1 MKQEIITYLA
11 GPRNFIQG
19 VELYEKYGINRML
32 KKSFRR
38 QGETETMKAI
48 LLEELRKLAGLSERE
63 FKTIRRN
70 SKQPAAV
77 KMEPA
82 RQEPPK
88 MPVKYSDDLLLE
100 LAESFGVSVEE
111 LVSSDFRD
119 KVLSMD
125 ENADRV
131 EELEE
136 ELDTRIFDR
145 SQQPVCPTPVGI
157 HIIEQAQNILVQANR
172 IKNIIEEE
180 KHSLTGT
187 FKLGILPTVA
197 PYLLPRFFP
206 QLMKKYPDLDIRV
219 VEMKTNDIKKALQ
232 TGEIDAGI
240 VASLAGM
247 EELQQ
252 TPLFYEQ
259 FFAYVSR
266 EDALFNNE
274 VIRTS
279 DLNGEQ
285 LWLLDE
291 GHCFRD
297 QLVRFCQMKSARA
310 SQLAYHLGSMETFM
324 RMVES
329 GKGVTFI
336 PELAVLQLGDAQKE
350 LVRSFAIP
358 CPTRQVVLLTN
369 KNFIRHTLLE
379 VLVKEIKL
387 SVPKEM
393 LSLKATQ
400 AVV

>member
-1 MKQEIITYLA
+1 MTLQQLEYILA
-11 GPRNFIQG
+11 VNQFRHFAKAAEYCRVTQPTLSAMIQ
-19 VELYEKYGINRML
+19 K
-32 KKSFRR
+32 
-38 QGETETMKAI
+38 
-48 LLEELRKLAGLSERE
+48 
-63 FKTIRRN
+63 
-70 SKQPAAV
+70 
-77 KMEPA
+77 
-82 RQEPPK
+82 
-88 MPVKYSDDLLLE
+88 
-100 LAESFGVSVEE
+100 
-111 LVSSDFRD
+111 
-119 KVLSMD
+119 
-125 ENADRV
+125 
-131 EELEE
+131 LEE

-324 RMVES
+324 RMIES

>member
-1 MKQEIITYLA
+1 MTLQQLEYILA
-11 GPRNFIQG
+11 VNQFRHFAKAAEYCRVTQPTLSAMIQ
-19 VELYEKYGINRML
+19 K
-32 KKSFRR
+32 
-38 QGETETMKAI
+38 
-48 LLEELRKLAGLSERE
+48 
-63 FKTIRRN
+63 
-70 SKQPAAV
+70 
-77 KMEPA
+77 
-82 RQEPPK
+82 
-88 MPVKYSDDLLLE
+88 
-100 LAESFGVSVEE
+100 
-111 LVSSDFRD
+111 
-119 KVLSMD
+119 
-125 ENADRV
+125 
-131 EELEE
+131 LEE

-358 CPTRQVVLLTN
+358 CPTRQVVLRTN

>member
-1 MKQEIITYLA
+1 MTLQQLEYILA
-11 GPRNFIQG
+11 VNQFRHFAKAAEYCRVTQPTLSAMIQ
-19 VELYEKYGINRML
+19 K
-32 KKSFRR
+32 
-38 QGETETMKAI
+38 
-48 LLEELRKLAGLSERE
+48 
-63 FKTIRRN
+63 
-70 SKQPAAV
+70 
-77 KMEPA
+77 
-82 RQEPPK
+82 
-88 MPVKYSDDLLLE
+88 
-100 LAESFGVSVEE
+100 
-111 LVSSDFRD
+111 
-119 KVLSMD
+119 
-125 ENADRV
+125 
-131 EELEE
+131 LEE

-336 PELAVLQLGDAQKE
+336 PELAVLQLGEAQKE
-350 LVRSFAIP
+350 LVRPFAIP

>member
-1 MKQEIITYLA
+1 MTLQQLEYILA
-11 GPRNFIQG
+11 VNQFRHFAKAAEYCRVTQPTLSAMIQ
-19 VELYEKYGINRML
+19 K
-32 KKSFRR
+32 
-38 QGETETMKAI
+38 
-48 LLEELRKLAGLSERE
+48 
-63 FKTIRRN
+63 
-70 SKQPAAV
+70 
-77 KMEPA
+77 
-82 RQEPPK
+82 
-88 MPVKYSDDLLLE
+88 
-100 LAESFGVSVEE
+100 
-111 LVSSDFRD
+111 
-119 KVLSMD
+119 
-125 ENADRV
+125 
-131 EELEE
+131 LEE

-393 LSLKATQ
+393 LSPKATQ

>member
-1 MKQEIITYLA
+1 MTLQQLEYILA
-11 GPRNFIQG
+11 VNQFRHFAKAAEYCRVTQPPLSAMIQ
-19 VELYEKYGINRML
+19 K
-32 KKSFRR
+32 
-38 QGETETMKAI
+38 
-48 LLEELRKLAGLSERE
+48 
-63 FKTIRRN
+63 
-70 SKQPAAV
+70 
-77 KMEPA
+77 
-82 RQEPPK
+82 
-88 MPVKYSDDLLLE
+88 
-100 LAESFGVSVEE
+100 
-111 LVSSDFRD
+111 
-119 KVLSMD
+119 
-125 ENADRV
+125 
-131 EELEE
+131 LEE

-219 VEMKTNDIKKALQ
+219 IEMKTNDIKKALQ

-259 FFAYVSR
+259 FFVYVSR
-266 EDALFNNE
+266 KDILFNSE

-336 PELAVLQLGDAQKE
+336 PELAVLQLGDIQKE
-350 LVRSFAIP
+350 LVRPFAIP
-358 CPTRQVVLLTN
+358 CPTRQIVMLTN

-379 VLVKEIKL
+379 ALTKEIK
-387 SVPKEM
+387 SSIPKEM

-400 AVV
+400 AIV

>member
-1 MKQEIITYLA
+1 MTLQQLEYILA
-11 GPRNFIQG
+11 VNQFRHFAKAAEYCRVTQPTLSAMIQ
-19 VELYEKYGINRML
+19 K
-32 KKSFRR
+32 
-38 QGETETMKAI
+38 
-48 LLEELRKLAGLSERE
+48 
-63 FKTIRRN
+63 
-70 SKQPAAV
+70 
-77 KMEPA
+77 
-82 RQEPPK
+82 
-88 MPVKYSDDLLLE
+88 
-100 LAESFGVSVEE
+100 
-111 LVSSDFRD
+111 
-119 KVLSMD
+119 
-125 ENADRV
+125 
-131 EELEE
+131 LEE

-393 LSLKATQ
+393 ISLKATQ

>member
-1 MKQEIITYLA
+1 MTLQQLEYILA
-11 GPRNFIQG
+11 VNQFRHFAKAAEYCRVTQPTLSAMIQ
-19 VELYEKYGINRML
+19 K
-32 KKSFRR
+32 
-38 QGETETMKAI
+38 
-48 LLEELRKLAGLSERE
+48 
-63 FKTIRRN
+63 
-70 SKQPAAV
+70 
-77 KMEPA
+77 
-82 RQEPPK
+82 
-88 MPVKYSDDLLLE
+88 
-100 LAESFGVSVEE
+100 
-111 LVSSDFRD
+111 
-119 KVLSMD
+119 
-125 ENADRV
+125 
-131 EELEE
+131 LEE

-180 KHSLTGT
+180 KHSLTGI

-336 PELAVLQLGDAQKE
+336 PELAVLQLGDVQKE

>member
-1 MKQEIITYLA
+1 MTLQQLEYILA
-11 GPRNFIQG
+11 VNQFRHFAKAAEYCRVTQPTLSAMIQ
-19 VELYEKYGINRML
+19 K
-32 KKSFRR
+32 
-38 QGETETMKAI
+38 
-48 LLEELRKLAGLSERE
+48 
-63 FKTIRRN
+63 
-70 SKQPAAV
+70 
-77 KMEPA
+77 
-82 RQEPPK
+82 
-88 MPVKYSDDLLLE
+88 
-100 LAESFGVSVEE
+100 
-111 LVSSDFRD
+111 
-119 KVLSMD
+119 
-125 ENADRV
+125 
-131 EELEE
+131 LEE

-259 FFAYVSR
+259 LFAYVSR

-310 SQLAYHLGSMETFM
+310 SQLAYHLGSMENFM

>member
-1 MKQEIITYLA
+1 MTLQQLEYILA
-11 GPRNFIQG
+11 VNQFRHFAKAAEYCRVTQPTLSAMIQ
-19 VELYEKYGINRML
+19 K
-32 KKSFRR
+32 
-38 QGETETMKAI
+38 
-48 LLEELRKLAGLSERE
+48 
-63 FKTIRRN
+63 
-70 SKQPAAV
+70 
-77 KMEPA
+77 
-82 RQEPPK
+82 
-88 MPVKYSDDLLLE
+88 
-100 LAESFGVSVEE
+100 
-111 LVSSDFRD
+111 
-119 KVLSMD
+119 
-125 ENADRV
+125 
-131 EELEE
+131 LEE

-297 QLVRFCQMKSARA
+297 QLMRFCQMEKVKVRQA
-310 SQLAYHLGSMETFM
+310 AYRLGSLETFM

-329 GKGVTFI
+329 GNGITFI

>member
-1 MKQEIITYLA
+1 MTLQQLEYILA
-11 GPRNFIQG
+11 VNQFRHFARAAEYCRVTQPTLSAMIQ
-19 VELYEKYGINRML
+19 K
-32 KKSFRR
+32 
-38 QGETETMKAI
+38 
-48 LLEELRKLAGLSERE
+48 
-63 FKTIRRN
+63 
-70 SKQPAAV
+70 
-77 KMEPA
+77 
-82 RQEPPK
+82 
-88 MPVKYSDDLLLE
+88 
-100 LAESFGVSVEE
+100 
-111 LVSSDFRD
+111 
-119 KVLSMD
+119 
-125 ENADRV
+125 
-131 EELEE
+131 LEE

-259 FFAYVSR
+259 FFAYVSC

-336 PELAVLQLGDAQKE
+336 PELAVLQLGEAQKE
-350 LVRSFAIP
+350 LVRPFAIP
-358 CPTRQVVLLTN
+358 CPTRQIVMLTN
-369 KNFIRHTLLE
+369 KNFIRHTLLNA
-379 VLVKEIKL
+379 LTKEIQNA
-387 SVPKEM
+387 VPGEM
-393 LSLKATQ
+393 QKLKAVQTL
-400 AVV
+400 V